1 MLTREQDEE
10 LRDTPGFFT
19 TAHAAS
25 TKQVANNEGGC
36 ERASFDIV
44 KHFCCC
50 DMARATMYHKTATR
64 LGVIPLQGQRPESR
78 TVAVQRRPVMKF
90 TKSSPRATHA
100 AKAGASVASVAY

>member
-10 LRDTPGFFT
+10 LRETPGFFT

-25 TKQVANNEGGC
+25 IKQAANDEGGC

-50 DMARATMYHKTATR
+50 NMARATMYHKTTMR
-64 LGVIPLQGQRPESR
+64 LGVIPLQGQRPEIR
-78 TVAVQRRPVMKF
+78 TVAVQRRPMKTF
-90 TKSSPRATHA
+90 TKSTCDPRG
-100 AKAGASVASVAY
+100 KGRRVGRVGRV